1 MFFSTQNFPLLQQQ
15 AQNEYDK
22 VGADKI
28 NNLLRGKKI
37 SGEEKLEP
45 QKFYNE
51 DAVKELQDYCQR
63 MNIMGINF
71 GNRDP
76 REILRMLKGRLEP
89 HKQINENKKQILQ
102 G

>member
-1 MFFSTQNFPLLQQQ
+1 MFFSTHNFPNLQHRT
-15 AQNEYDK
+15 QNEYDK
-22 VGADKI
+22 ISPDQI

-37 SGEEKLEP
+37 NGEEKIEP
-45 QKFYNE
+45 TSVYNE
-51 DAVKELQDYCQR
+51 NDIKELQDYCQR
-63 MNIMGINF
+63 MNIIGMNF